1 MSLILQIDTA
11 LEIAH
16 VSIAREGNVL
26 AQRQNET
33 QNDHAA
39 WLHIAI
45 QAVLEESGI
54 HLDQLNAV
62 GVTAGPGSYTGLR
75 VGMSATKGLCYAK
88 NLPLIAVSS
97 LQLLAAGV
105 KDQAEGVIIPLIDA
119 RRDEVYAGYY
129 DPKLNPIR
137 AEQALTLQPNCFNDL
152 VEPNKKIILTGNGA
166 SKTLPIVDSK
176 DFFLFESKHPAKN
189 LALITYEKFCNRELV
204 DLAYYEPV
212 YLKEFYTTAKDR

>member
-105 KDQAEGVIIPLIDA
+105 KDHAEGVIIPLIDA

-137 AEQALTLQPNCFNDL
+137 AEQALILQPNCFNDL

-176 DFFLFESKHPAKN
+176 DFFLIESKHPEKN

>member
-1 MSLILQIDTA
+1 MSLILQINTA

-45 QAVLEESGI
+45 QEVLEESGI

-75 VGMSATKGLCYAK
+75 VGMSAAKGICYAK

-129 DPKLNPIR
+129 DSNLNLIR
-137 AEQALTLQPNCFNDL
+137 PEQALILQPNCFNDL

-176 DFFLFESKHPAKN
+176 DFFLIESKHPEKN
-189 LALITYEKFCNRELV
+189 LALITYEKFYNRAFA
-204 DLAYYEPV
+204 DLAYFEPV

>member
-45 QAVLEESGI
+45 QEVLEESGI
-54 HLDQLNAV
+54 QLDQLNAV

-75 VGMSATKGLCYAK
+75 VGMSAAKGICYAK

-129 DPKLNPIR
+129 DSNLNLIR
-137 AEQALTLQPNCFNDL
+137 PEQALILQPNCFKDL
-152 VEPNKKIILTGNGA
+152 VEPNKKIILTGNGT

-176 DFFLFESKHPAKN
+176 DFFLIESKHPEKN
-189 LALITYEKFCNRELV
+189 LALITYEKFYNRAFA
-204 DLAYYEPV
+204 DLAYFEPV
-212 YLKEFYTTAKDR
+212 YLKEFYTTTKDR

>member
-1 MSLILQIDTA
+1 MSVILQIDTA

-45 QAVLEESGI
+45 QEVLEESGI

-75 VGMSATKGLCYAK
+75 VGMSAAKGLCYAK

-119 RRDEVYAGYY
+119 RRDEVYAGFY

-137 AEQALTLQPNCFNDL
+137 AEQALMLQPNSFNDL

-176 DFFLFESKHPAKN
+176 DFFLIESKHPEKN
-189 LALITYEKFCNRELV
+189 LALITYEKFYNRAFA
-204 DLAYYEPV
+204 DLAYFEPV

>member
-45 QAVLEESGI
+45 QEILEESRI
-54 HLDQLNAV
+54 HLDQLHAV

-75 VGMSATKGLCYAK
+75 VGMSAAKGLCYAK

-105 KDQAEGVIIPLIDA
+105 KDHAEGLIIPLIDA

-129 DPKLNPIR
+129 DSKLNLIR
-137 AEQALTLQPNCFNDL
+137 AEQALILQPDCFNDL
-152 VEPNKKIILTGNGA
+152 LESNKKIILTGNGA
-166 SKTLPIVDSK
+166 SKTLSIIGSK
-176 DFFLFESKHPAKN
+176 DLCLIESKHPEKN
-189 LALITYEKFCNRELV
+189 LALITYEKFYSQALA
-204 DLAYYEPV
+204 DLAYFEPV

>member
-45 QAVLEESGI
+45 QEVLEESGI
-54 HLDQLNAV
+54 QLDQLNAV

-75 VGMSATKGLCYAK
+75 VGMSAAKGICYAK

-129 DPKLNPIR
+129 DSNLNLIR
-137 AEQALTLQPNCFNDL
+137 PEQALILQPNCFNDL

-176 DFFLFESKHPAKN
+176 DFFLIESKHPEKN
-189 LALITYEKFCNRELV
+189 LALITYEKFYNRAFA
-204 DLAYYEPV
+204 DLAYFEPV